1 MTGWFPFAALVT
13 LVPLGFSSEVILI
26 AYSGPS
32 RRLKE
37 LGTKGLFLSSQA
49 DTGPTTRA
57 MPIVVA
63 LAFLYTAQGIPFGFA
78 TEYLPVV
85 LREQGY
91 SYAGIAALSWL
102 QLPWQL
108 KILWAKA
115 ADSPRLRPHARGLI
129 LALQMALTL
138 CVAGFAIQP
147 LARAAMMWF
156 ALTAIA
162 AALAA
167 TQDVFVDAFAVRALK
182 PSQRGYGNT
191 AQVAGY
197 RLGMLIGGAALLLLV
212 ERLGERVTLLGCA
225 ALVAIASVG
234 AFAGSADPGAG
245 AVADANANANADAR
259 AARPSS
265 VRGLVRHM
273 MNPKA
278 RDVIVLALTFKL
290 GLHMAG
296 SLLKPM
302 AKDFGWTKERIGWA
316 VVTVGSAG
324 ALMGAALGGVLHRR
338 LGERRALVI
347 ALVVQTLV
355 CLPLIAV
362 ERLHAP
368 LGLTTFAIWLE
379 HFGSGFGTTILFAA
393 LMSATRP
400 ADAGLHY
407 TILTSANALAIG
419 LGGLMGGILADR
431 GGLLAAFVAAT
442 VVSAAPV
449 VLLRKWNASA
459 KASADDTLPVT

>member
-1 MTGWFPFAALVT
+1 MT
-13 LVPLGFSSEVILI
+13 
-26 AYSGPS
+26 
-32 RRLKE
+32 
-37 LGTKGLFLSSQA
+37 
-49 DTGPTTRA
+49 
-57 MPIVVA
+57 PIVVA
-63 LAFLYTAQGIPFGFA
+63 LSFLYTAQGIPFGFA

-108 KILWAKA
+108 KVLWAKA

-138 CVAGFAIQP
+138 CVAAFAIAP
-147 LARAAMMWF
+147 LSKAAHFWF

-167 TQDVFVDAFAVRALK
+167 TQDVFVDAFAVRVLR
-182 PSQRGYGNT
+182 PSERGYGNT

-212 ERLGERVTLLGCA
+212 ERLGERATLLGCA

-234 AFAGSADPGAG
+234 AFAGSAD
-245 AVADANANANADAR
+245 ADASEDAQANANAKAKAK

-273 MNPKA
+273 LNEKA
-278 RDVIVLALTFKL
+278 RAVIVLALTFKL
-290 GLHMAG
+290 GLHMAS

-302 AKDFGWTKERIGWA
+302 AKDFGWSKERIGWA

-338 LGERRALVI
+338 LGERRALVV

-368 LGLTTFAIWLE
+368 LALTTFAIWLE
-379 HFGSGFGTTILFAA
+379 HFGSGFGTTILFAS
-393 LMSATRP
+393 LMTATRP

-407 TILTSANALAIG
+407 TILTSANAVAIG
-419 LGGLMGGILADR
+419 VGGLAGGLLADR
-431 GGLLAAFVAAT
+431 GGLLVAFIAAT
-442 VVSAAPV
+442 VVSALPV
-449 VLLRKWNASA
+449 VLLPRWGAAAS
-459 KASADDTLPVT
+459 ASADDTLPMT

>member
-1 MTGWFPFAALVT
+1 MA
-13 LVPLGFSSEVILI
+13 
-26 AYSGPS
+26 
-32 RRLKE
+32 
-37 LGTKGLFLSSQA
+37 
-49 DTGPTTRA
+49 
-57 MPIVVA
+57 PIVVA
-63 LAFLYTAQGIPFGFA
+63 LSFLYTAQGIPFGFA

-108 KILWAKA
+108 KVLWAKA

-129 LALQMALTL
+129 LALQVALTL
-138 CVAGFAIQP
+138 CVAAFAIAP
-147 LARAAMMWF
+147 LSKAAHVWF

-167 TQDVFVDAFAVRALK
+167 TQDVFVDAFAVRVLR
-182 PSQRGYGNT
+182 PSERGYGNT

-212 ERLGERVTLLGCA
+212 ERLGERATLLGCA

-234 AFAGSADPGAG
+234 AFAGSADADAG
-245 AVADANANANADAR
+245 SADANAMAKAKAKAK

-273 MNPKA
+273 LNEKA
-278 RDVIVLALTFKL
+278 RAVIVLALTFKL
-290 GLHMAG
+290 GLHMAS

-302 AKDFGWTKERIGWA
+302 AKDFGWSKERIGWA

-338 LGERRALVI
+338 LGERRALVV

-368 LGLTTFAIWLE
+368 LALTTFAIWLE
-379 HFGSGFGTTILFAA
+379 HFGSGFGTTILFAS
-393 LMSATRP
+393 LMTATRP

-407 TILTSANALAIG
+407 TILTSANAVAIG
-419 LGGLMGGILADR
+419 VGGLAGGLLADR
-431 GGLLAAFVAAT
+431 GGLLVAFIAAT
-442 VVSAAPV
+442 VVSAMPV
-449 VLLRKWNASA
+449 VLLPKWGAAAS
-459 KASADDTLPVT
+459 ASADDTLPMT

>member
-1 MTGWFPFAALVT
+1 
-13 LVPLGFSSEVILI
+13 
-26 AYSGPS
+26 
-32 RRLKE
+32 
-37 LGTKGLFLSSQA
+37 
-49 DTGPTTRA
+49 

-108 KILWAKA
+108 KVLWAKA

-138 CVAGFAIQP
+138 CVAGFALQP
-147 LARAAMMWF
+147 LAKAASLWF

-167 TQDVFVDAFAVRALK
+167 TQDVFVDAFAVRVLK
-182 PSQRGYGNT
+182 PSERGYGNT

-212 ERLGERVTLLGCA
+212 ERLGERATLLGCA
-225 ALVAIASVG
+225 GLVAVASVG
-234 AFAGSADPGAG
+234 AFAGSAEAG
-245 AVADANANANADAR
+245 DEAGEGADASAEASAKERAAAR

-273 MNPKA
+273 VNEKA
-278 RDVIVLALTFKL
+278 RAVIALALTFKL

-302 AKDFGWTKERIGWA
+302 AKDFGWSKERIGWA

-338 LGERRALVI
+338 LGERRALVV

-419 LGGLMGGILADR
+419 LGGLIGGILADR
-431 GGLLAAFVAAT
+431 GGLLVAFVAAT

-449 VLLRKWNASA
+449 VLLRKWDGAAS
-459 KASADDTLPVT
+459 ASADDTLPVT

>member
-1 MTGWFPFAALVT
+1 
-13 LVPLGFSSEVILI
+13 
-26 AYSGPS
+26 
-32 RRLKE
+32 
-37 LGTKGLFLSSQA
+37 
-49 DTGPTTRA
+49 

-108 KILWAKA
+108 KVLWAKA
-115 ADSPRLRPHARGLI
+115 ADSPRFRPHTRGLI

-138 CVAGFAIQP
+138 CVAGFAVQP
-147 LARAAMMWF
+147 LARAAMAWF

-167 TQDVFVDAFAVRALK
+167 TQDVFVDAFAVRVLK

-234 AFAGSADPGAG
+234 AFAGSADANASTDASAGAG
-245 AVADANANANADAR
+245 AGADAEASAGASER

-273 MNPKA
+273 VNPKA
-278 RDVIVLALTFKL
+278 RDVIALALTFKL

-324 ALMGAALGGVLHRR
+324 ALMGAALGGILHRR

-407 TILTSANALAIG
+407 TVLTSANALAIG
-419 LGGLMGGILADR
+419 IGGLMGGILADR
-431 GGLLAAFVAAT
+431 CGLFVAFVAAT
-442 VVSAAPV
+442 AVSAAPI
-449 VLLRKWNASA
+449 VLLRRWDASA
-459 KASADDTLPVT
+459 SASADDTLPVT

>member
-1 MTGWFPFAALVT
+1 
-13 LVPLGFSSEVILI
+13 
-26 AYSGPS
+26 
-32 RRLKE
+32 
-37 LGTKGLFLSSQA
+37 
-49 DTGPTTRA
+49 

-108 KILWAKA
+108 KVLWAKA

-138 CVAGFAIQP
+138 SVAGFAIQP
-147 LARAAMMWF
+147 LAKAANLWF

-167 TQDVFVDAFAVRALK
+167 TQDVFVDAFAVRVLA
-182 PSQRGYGNT
+182 PSERGYGNT

-212 ERLGERVTLLGCA
+212 GRLGERVTLLGCA
-225 ALVAIASVG
+225 GLVAVASVG
-234 AFAGSADPGAG
+234 AFTGSADADAG
-245 AVADANANANADAR
+245 ASAGADADAKR
-259 AARPSS
+259 GRPSS
-265 VRGLVRHM
+265 VRGLLRHM
-273 MNPKA
+273 VNEKA
-278 RDVIVLALTFKL
+278 RAVIVLALTFKL

-302 AKDFGWTKERIGWA
+302 AKDFGWSKERIGWA

-338 LGERRALVI
+338 LGERRALVV

-419 LGGLMGGILADR
+419 VGGLMGGILADR
-431 GGLLAAFVAAT
+431 GGLLVAFVAAT
-442 VVSAAPV
+442 AVSAAPV
-449 VLLRKWNASA
+449 VLLRKWGASA
-459 KASADDTLPVT
+459 SASADDTLPVT

>member
-1 MTGWFPFAALVT
+1 
-13 LVPLGFSSEVILI
+13 
-26 AYSGPS
+26 
-32 RRLKE
+32 
-37 LGTKGLFLSSQA
+37 
-49 DTGPTTRA
+49 
-57 MPIVVA
+57 MPVVVA
-63 LAFLYTAQGIPFGFA
+63 LSFLYTAQGIPFGFA

-108 KILWAKA
+108 KVLWAKA
-115 ADSPRLRPHARGLI
+115 ADSPRLRPHTRGLI

-147 LARAAMMWF
+147 LAKAATFWF
-156 ALTAIA
+156 ALTALA

-167 TQDVFVDAFAVRALK
+167 TQDVFVDAFAVRVLK
-182 PSQRGYGNT
+182 PSERGYGNT

-212 ERLGERVTLLGCA
+212 ERLGERATLLGCA
-225 ALVAIASVG
+225 GLVAVASVG
-234 AFAGSADPGAG
+234 AFAGSADAS
-245 AVADANANANADAR
+245 ASEDANADADARER

-273 MNPKA
+273 VKEKA

-302 AKDFGWTKERIGWA
+302 AKDFGWSKERIGWA

-419 LGGLMGGILADR
+419 LGGLVGGILADR
-431 GGLLAAFVAAT
+431 AGLLVAFVAAT

-449 VLLRKWNASA
+449 VLLRKWDASA
-459 KASADDTLPVT
+459 SASADDTLPVT

>member
-1 MTGWFPFAALVT
+1 
-13 LVPLGFSSEVILI
+13 
-26 AYSGPS
+26 
-32 RRLKE
+32 
-37 LGTKGLFLSSQA
+37 
-49 DTGPTTRA
+49 
-57 MPIVVA
+57 MPVVVA

-129 LALQMALTL
+129 LAFQMALTL

-147 LARAAMMWF
+147 LAKAAMFWF
-156 ALTAIA
+156 ALTALA

-167 TQDVFVDAFAVRALK
+167 TQDVFVDAFAVRVLK

-234 AFAGSADPGAG
+234 AFAGSAD
-245 AVADANANANADAR
+245 ANADGDADGHADSKADASER

-273 MNPKA
+273 VQAKA

-419 LGGLMGGILADR
+419 LGGLMGGLLADR
-431 GGLLAAFVAAT
+431 GGLLVAFVAAT

-449 VLLRKWNASA
+449 VLLRTWDASA
-459 KASADDTLPVT
+459 EASADDTLPVT

>member
-1 MTGWFPFAALVT
+1 
-13 LVPLGFSSEVILI
+13 
-26 AYSGPS
+26 
-32 RRLKE
+32 
-37 LGTKGLFLSSQA
+37 
-49 DTGPTTRA
+49 
-57 MPIVVA
+57 MPVVA
-63 LAFLYTAQGIPFGFA
+63 LLAFLYTAQGIPFGFA

-129 LALQMALTL
+129 LALQIALTL
-138 CVAGFAIQP
+138 CVAGFAIAP
-147 LARAAMMWF
+147 LAKAAMLWF
-156 ALTAIA
+156 TLTAMA

-167 TQDVFVDAFAVRALK
+167 TQDVFVDAFAVRVLT
-182 PSQRGYGNT
+182 PSQRGYGNI

-212 ERLGERVTLLGCA
+212 GRLGERATLLGCA
-225 ALVAIASVG
+225 AVVGIASIG
-234 AFAGSADPGAG
+234 AFAGSADAG
-245 AVADANANANADAR
+245 NDANSNANADADADADAKANADADANANAR
-259 AARPSS
+259 AARPAS
-265 VRGLVRHM
+265 VRGLLAHM
-273 MNPKA
+273 LHDKSRA
-278 RDVIVLALTFKL
+278 VIALALTYKL

-338 LGERRALVI
+338 LGERRALVV

-419 LGGLMGGILADR
+419 LGGLI
-431 GGLLAAFVAAT
+431 GGLLADHAGLLVAFVAAT

-449 VLLRKWNASA
+449 VFLRNWSASA
-459 KASADDTLPVT
+459 SASADDTLPVT

>member
-1 MTGWFPFAALVT
+1 MA
-13 LVPLGFSSEVILI
+13 
-26 AYSGPS
+26 
-32 RRLKE
+32 
-37 LGTKGLFLSSQA
+37 
-49 DTGPTTRA
+49 
-57 MPIVVA
+57 PIVVA
-63 LAFLYTAQGIPFGFA
+63 LSFLYTAQGIPFGFA

-108 KILWAKA
+108 KVLWAKA

-138 CVAGFAIQP
+138 CVAAFAIEP
-147 LARAAMMWF
+147 LAKAAHFWF
-156 ALTAIA
+156 VLTAIA

-167 TQDVFVDAFAVRALK
+167 TQDVFVDAFAVRVLK
-182 PSQRGYGNT
+182 PSERGYGNT

-225 ALVAIASVG
+225 GLVAIASVG
-234 AFAGSADPGAG
+234 AFAGSADAGAG
-245 AVADANANANADAR
+245 AEADEDAKAKAKAAR

-273 MNPKA
+273 LNEKA
-278 RDVIVLALTFKL
+278 RAVFVLALTFKL
-290 GLHMAG
+290 GLHMAS

-302 AKDFGWTKERIGWA
+302 AKDFGWSKERIGWA

-338 LGERRALVI
+338 LGERRALGV

-407 TILTSANALAIG
+407 TILTSANAVAIG
-419 LGGLMGGILADR
+419 VGGLIGGILADR
-431 GGLLAAFVAAT
+431 GGLLVAFLAAT
-442 VVSAAPV
+442 VVSALPV
-449 VLLRKWNASA
+449 VLLPKWGASA
-459 KASADDTLPVT
+459 SASADDSVPT